1 MSALILVLAA
11 ALAGGLAVAAAQVSS
26 APTPDVT
33 VGSQYTTTHVYV
45 APADFDRFV
54 ASFVATFGGKASKR
68 DVTTVTPTPSRTR
81 FEPVRSPVGN
91 LSVFGYESP
100 VPYPFGSERAGY
112 LVTDIVAP
120 FPDPIGRDVIIE
132 WPGGVKMQLYWHTK
146 PPGHEPPLARV
157 PENRVYTSRDR
168 ADTFIRDF
176 VAFAHGAV
184 TSDEAAAPGVEI
196 GRPGEMYRLVRMDSA
211 FGKVAVLVTDGHLPW
226 PYGLELAGY
235 EVSNLRDTLAK
246 ATAAGVKIL
255 VSPHTADGRIS
266 AMVEFPGGYIAEI
279 HAAARPS

>member
-1 MSALILVLAA
+1 
-11 ALAGGLAVAAAQVSS
+11 
-26 APTPDVT
+26 VT

-146 PPGHEPPLARV
+146 PPGHEPPLASV
-157 PENRVYTSRDR
+157 PENRV
-168 ADTFIRDF
+168 
-176 VAFAHGAV
+176 
-184 TSDEAAAPGVEI
+184 
-196 GRPGEMYRLVRMDSA
+196 
-211 FGKVAVLVTDGHLPW
+211 
-226 PYGLELAGY
+226 
-235 EVSNLRDTLAK
+235 
-246 ATAAGVKIL
+246 
-255 VSPHTADGRIS
+255 
-266 AMVEFPGGYIAEI
+266 
-279 HAAARPS
+279 